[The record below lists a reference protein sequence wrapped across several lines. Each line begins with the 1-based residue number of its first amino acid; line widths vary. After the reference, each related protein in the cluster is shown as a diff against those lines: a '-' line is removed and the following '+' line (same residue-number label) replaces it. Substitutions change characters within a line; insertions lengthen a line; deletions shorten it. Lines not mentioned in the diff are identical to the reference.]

1 MYGPAVRCKRFPAT
15 KLRSFVLLSR
25 RSMKNVP
32 LSSCWYV
39 SARLASLNQAAA
51 EPLMMPVVIDYYM
64 TLNSPWTYLGSALFA
79 EIASRNS
86 ATVNIKPCKFGPIF
100 EQTGGLPLPKR
111 SPQRRAYRMME
122 LRRWRDVRG
131 IPLTLEPKHFPCD
144 DTAATRL
151 VIAAKLRGQDAHR
164 LSLELGRSL
173 WEREE
178 ALADPA
184 TIAAAAD
191 RAGLDAAA
199 LRAGGPSD
207 VELDALHEQFT
218 KEALA
223 AGVFGAPSFVLPSGE
238 IFWGQDRLEL
248 LERALK

>member
-1 MYGPAVRCKRFPAT
+1 MTVT
-15 KLRSFVLLSR
+15 V
-25 RSMKNVP
+25 
-32 LSSCWYV
+32 
-39 SARLASLNQAAA
+39 
-51 EPLMMPVVIDYYM
+51 DYYM
-64 TLNSPWTYLGSALFA
+64 TLTSPFTYLGSAPFA
-79 EIASRNS
+79 EIAARNNVI
-86 ATVNIKPCKFGPIF
+86 VNVKPAKFGPIF

-122 LRRWRDVRG
+122 LKRWREVRG
-131 IPLTLEPKHFPCD
+131 VPLNLEPKYFPCD

-151 VIAAKLRGQDAHR
+151 VIAARLQGKDAHR
-164 LSLELGRSL
+164 LSLELARAI

-178 ALADPA
+178 TLADPD
-184 TIAAAAD
+184 TISSAAK

-207 VELDALHEQFT
+207 AELDALHAQFT
-218 KEALA
+218 REALT

-248 LERALK
+248 LERALKRMA